1 MLGTRIKQGRKAAGL
16 SLRELARDVGLS
28 AMAISKYERD
38 QIRPSSEN
46 LLRLSKA
53 LGVRTEYFFREAK
66 FALTDVDF
74 RKHSKLSPQDESK
87 AVEDVREKLER
98 WFELESVVPTS
109 WPIAFTLPQGLL
121 DHVASYDAVEVLADQ
136 MRAAWQLG
144 IGPIRNL
151 VDKMEE
157 EGIKVI
163 LTPHDGGK
171 KFDGLVAKANG
182 HTLVVV
188 GQNWPGDRQRFTLAH
203 ELGHLALH
211 GRLALDLDEERACN
225 HFAGAFLV
233 PREEAIRLLGASRSW
248 LEPHELYLLKQEWGL
263 SMNGWLHRAQDLGIV
278 NQSVA
283 RRLWNFFSQQNNDG
297 ATWREKEPGEAYAR
311 ECPRR
316 FAQLVYR
323 ALAED
328 LIGESKAAELLGLSL
343 VDLRARRRMD
353 ATDAVGC
360 Y

>member
-1 MLGTRIKQGRKAAGL
+1 MLGTRIKQGRLAAGL
-16 SLRELARDVGLS
+16 SLRQLAQDVGLS

-46 LLRLSKA
+46 LLRLARA
-53 LGVRTEYFFREAK
+53 LSVRTEYFFREARV
-66 FALTDVDF
+66 ALTEVDF
-74 RKHSKLSPQDESK
+74 RKHSKLSPQDEGK

-98 WFELESVVPTS
+98 WFELESVIPVS
-109 WPIAFTLPQGLL
+109 WPNAFVLPQGLP
-121 DHVASYDAVEVLADQ
+121 DHVVSYDSVEVLADQ
-136 MRAAWQLG
+136 IRAAWQLG
-144 IGPIRNL
+144 TGPVRNL

-203 ELGHLALH
+203 ELGHLVLH
-211 GRLALDLDEERACN
+211 DRLAANLDEERACN
-225 HFAGAFLV
+225 RFAGAFLV
-233 PREEAIRLLGASRSW
+233 PRGEAIRLLGVSRSW
-248 LEPHELYLLKQEWGL
+248 LEPRELYLLKHEWGL
-263 SMNGWLHRAQDLGIV
+263 SMNGWLYRAQDLEII
-278 NQSVA
+278 NHSAA
-283 RRLWNFFSQQNNDG
+283 RRHWNFFSQQSNGG
-297 ATWREKEPGEAYAR
+297 ATWREQEPGDAYAQ

-316 FAQLVYR
+316 FTQLVYR

-353 ATDAVGC
+353 ATDAVDC
-360 Y
+360 H